1 LVDYRQ
7 TNSKHVR
14 DLLKILSDINCHIYL
29 MLKIKI
35 ATIFQ
40 ENKLIYM
47 YFNIKK
53 YDALIS
59 DIVL

>member
-1 LVDYRQ
+1 
-7 TNSKHVR
+7 
-14 DLLKILSDINCHIYL
+14 